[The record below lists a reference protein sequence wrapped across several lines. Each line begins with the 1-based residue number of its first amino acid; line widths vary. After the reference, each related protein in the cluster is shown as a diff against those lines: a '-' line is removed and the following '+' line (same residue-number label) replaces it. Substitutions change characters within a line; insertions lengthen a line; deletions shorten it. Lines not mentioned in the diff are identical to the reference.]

1 MGGNGGE
8 GAQSIDKI
16 DYILQ
21 IEIQRLQSEKETVA
35 EYGEFH
41 LTIIRTVRSR
51 IFTTIGTLATVL
63 LAAAAFQN
71 LQQNQYWLNWIYTV
85 LVIDFVFAAIA
96 YGYFVYH
103 TTIAN
108 RAWLRLRND
117 YNTIIFSLYEQR
129 IFLVNKSLNIEVN
142 RKQISTLSLY
152 IKVVLGVDRIK
163 IYDALRSARKLLTS
177 IPIVGKLWV
186 SKSATI
192 IILDESSQNRNEL
205 INSVYNSYK
214 LNKDEFEKERN
225 LLPDWPQLIN
235 YLDKRY
241 KELNVK

>member
-1 MGGNGGE
+1 MDKNGVE

-21 IEIQRLQSEKETVA
+21 IGIQRLQSEKETVA
-35 EYGEFH
+35 DYGELH

-51 IFTTIGTLATVL
+51 VFTTIATLATVL

-71 LQQNQYWLNWIYTV
+71 LQQNQYWLNWIYTI

-103 TTIAN
+103 MTIAN
-108 RAWLRLRND
+108 RAWVRIGNV

-129 IFLVNKSLNIEVN
+129 IFLVDKSVNIEVGG
-142 RKQISTLSLY
+142 KQISTLSLY
-152 IKVVLGVDRIK
+152 TKLVLGINRIK
-163 IYDALRSARKLLTS
+163 IYDGLRSAIKLLTS

-186 SKSATI
+186 SKSAPI
-192 IILDESSQNRNEL
+192 IILAESSQDQNEL
-205 INSVYNSYK
+205 INSVYNNYK
-214 LNKDEFEKERN
+214 LNKDEFEKERD
-225 LLPDWPQLIN
+225 LLPEWPQLVN

-241 KELNVK
+241 K